1 MRYLLFS
8 MLLTA
13 WAGTGTWLTNFDDAK
28 GEARQTNHLILLNFS
43 GSDWCAP
50 CVRMKREIFD
60 NQAFTAYAADNLVLL
75 NADFPRSKKNQLSDK
90 QTKQNEK
97 LAEKYN
103 PEGQFPLTLLL
114 DSTGRV
120 LRTWTGLPNGG
131 AEKFV
136 KDLSESHG

>member
-28 GEARQTNHLILLNFS
+28 IEARQTNHLILLNFS

-50 CVRMKREIFD
+50 CVRMKREIFES
-60 NQAFTAYAADNLVLL
+60 QAFTTYAGDNLVLL
-75 NADFPRSKKNQLSDK
+75 NADFPRSKKNKLSDK

-103 PEGQFPLTLLL
+103 PEGQFPLTVLL

-120 LRTWTGLPNGG
+120 LHTWTGLPIGG

-136 KDLSESHG
+136 KDLSASHD